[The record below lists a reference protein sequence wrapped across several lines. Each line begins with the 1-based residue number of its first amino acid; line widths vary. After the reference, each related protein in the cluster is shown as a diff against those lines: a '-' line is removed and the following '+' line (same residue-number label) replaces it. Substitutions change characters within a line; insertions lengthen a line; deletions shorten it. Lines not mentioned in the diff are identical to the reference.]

1 MERKPVAGSIRN
13 KERSKK
19 KFLDAVGKILRT
31 KGYTALKVS
40 SIAAAAGVDKKMIY
54 SYFGGLDGLI
64 DEYFRSQDYWSEL
77 DIEEVEKIS
86 FQSED
91 GGKSFMEKM
100 LQTKFD
106 YVYNNKEAQK
116 LLLWCLSES
125 RKPLKKLNHIQEENR
140 EYIFKMLMNPYVKD
154 KTEDVRS
161 ILAILVSGLYYL
173 NMYAAMN
180 GSIFCGIDLSTI
192 KGRDKIKTAISFL
205 LHCTYEHLQG
215 SDKKTKPLEI

>member
-1 MERKPVAGSIRN
+1 MERKSAAGSIRN

-31 KGYTALKVS
+31 KGYAALKVS
-40 SIAAAAGVDKKMIY
+40 SIAATAGVDKKMIY

-64 DEYFRSQDYWSEL
+64 DEYLLSQDYWSKAAT
-77 DIEEVEKIS
+77 EEVEKIRL
-86 FQSED
+86 ELDD

-100 LQTKFD
+100 LPAKFD
-106 YVYNNKEAQK
+106 YVYTNKEAQK

-125 RKPLKKLNHIQEENR
+125 RKSLKKLNETQEESG
-140 EYIFKMLMNPYVKD
+140 EYIFKMLMNPYFKD

-161 ILAILVSGLYYL
+161 IFAIMVSGLYYL

-180 GSIFCGIDLSTI
+180 GSIFCGIDVNTI
-192 KGRDKIKTAISFL
+192 RGRDKIKKAISFL
-205 LHCTYEHLQG
+205 LYQTYENLHV